1 MKTALNISPDLRLP
15 LDLITETAAII
26 AKRGV
31 GKTYTASVI
40 TEELL
45 KAGGHVIAIDP
56 VGVWWG
62 LRASA
67 QGEPAG
73 GLQILILGGSHGDLP
88 LDPSSGRAVAD
99 LIVEEHLS
107 CVLDLSLMMQEE
119 AARFLA
125 PFLDRLYQI
134 NRAPLH
140 LMVDEADSIAPQVP
154 GRGESPDAGGDGPHR
169 ASWPRPRPRRHPPE
183 HLRRNA
189 A

>member
-67 QGEPAG
+67 QGEPAWR
-73 GLQILILGGSHGDLP
+73 LAN
-88 LDPSSGRAVAD
+88 LDFGR
-99 LIVEEHLS
+99 
-107 CVLDLSLMMQEE
+107 Q
-119 AARFLA
+119 
-125 PFLDRLYQI
+125 
-134 NRAPLH
+134 
-140 LMVDEADSIAPQVP
+140 
-154 GRGESPDAGGDGPHR
+154 
-169 ASWPRPRPRRHPPE
+169 PRRPS
-183 HLRRNA
+183 A
-189 A
+189 